1 MLCREHS
8 SSESSSESETGIYT
22 CDEGR
27 EADDEQSDWFA
38 EPDPVYGVPGA
49 PNPNRQRN
57 PSNRL
62 SWWNDEFGLSLSAKV
77 VCQPLLGDGGV
88 LMGRLSVQALWVL
101 FLYRHNIDF
110 RSIVQ

>member
-1 MLCREHS
+1 MNISLPCREHS

-38 EPDPVYGVPGA
+38 EPDPVYGVPGV
-49 PNPNRQRN
+49 PNPARQRN

-77 VCQPLLGDGGV
+77 VCQPHMGDNDAFT
-88 LMGRLSVQALWVL
+88 MGMLSVQAFGVL
-101 FLYRHNIDF
+101 FH
-110 RSIVQ
+110 